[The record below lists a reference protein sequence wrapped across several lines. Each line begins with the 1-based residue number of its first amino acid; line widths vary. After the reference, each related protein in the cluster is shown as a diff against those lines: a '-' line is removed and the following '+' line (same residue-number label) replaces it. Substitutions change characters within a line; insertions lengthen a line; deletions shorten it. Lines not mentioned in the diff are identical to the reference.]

1 MHIARGVDLLIVLC
15 GWLHR
20 LMERGWV
27 AVQAGSDK
35 VDMDIGYG
43 AVVDDYAPKD
53 KELEETRRSDTEES
67 KALAGNGTK

>member
-1 MHIARGVDLLIVLC
+1 MG
-15 GWLHR
+15 
-20 LMERGWV
+20 RGWV